1 VRRDLEWLRDILEAI
16 EQIDRYAARGRDAF
30 ETDELIRVWVVHH
43 LEQIGEAAK
52 RISEETRALDPAVP
66 WAQIVGMRNILTHQY
81 FDIDRDAVWS
91 TVQRDLPALRRHL
104 IARIR
109 AMEPS

>member
-1 VRRDLEWLRDILEAI
+1 VRRDLDWLLGILEAI
-16 EQIDRYAARGRDAF
+16 EQTDRYAGRGRVAF

-52 RISEETRALDPAVP
+52 RISEETRALDPSVP
-66 WAQIVGMRNILTHQY
+66 WAQIIGVRNILTHQY
-81 FDIDRDAVWS
+81 FAIDRDAVWS
-91 TVQRDLPALRRHL
+91 TVQRDWPERRRHF

-109 AMEPS
+109 AMGPS